1 MTRHAWIII
10 EKNIVTVTSVVGL
23 QWGDEAKGKIVDI
36 LTDTHQIVVRYQG
49 GNNAG
54 HTVKFD
60 GETYKLSLLPTG
72 ILRPGVTAII
82 GPGVV
87 VNPAALLGEL
97 KSLEDRGVKAA
108 NRLLVSDRAHVI
120 FPYHMLEEAV
130 LEKSRGDSK
139 IGTTGRGIGMCY
151 RDKAGRGHAIR
162 VGDLYHRDT
171 FAGRLKDI
179 VAFKNTILAALD
191 PAFQPLDAQTIL
203 DEYIG
208 LADRLK
214 SNVIDTTAYLHKALK
229 EGRNI
234 LFEGAQGS
242 LLDLDHGTFPYVT
255 SSNSS
260 GAGIHNG
267 SGVPARSI
275 DRMIG
280 VVKAYT
286 TRVGG
291 GPFPTELHDATG
303 EHIRQVGREFG
314 TVTGRPRRCGWFDA
328 VASSYG
334 GRISGADVISVMLL
348 DVLDDLDEVCVC
360 EAYEIDGQR
369 VTDFPSHVEELQKA
383 KPIFRKL
390 PGWKQN
396 TTGAR
401 KWSDLPPNAQRY
413 VETIGELM
421 DRPVAYVSVG
431 PDREQ
436 TIVR

>member
-1 MTRHAWIII
+1 
-10 EKNIVTVTSVVGL
+10 
-23 QWGDEAKGKIVDI
+23 
-36 LTDTHQIVVRYQG
+36 
-49 GNNAG
+49 
-54 HTVKFD
+54 
-60 GETYKLSLLPTG
+60 
-72 ILRPGVTAII
+72 
-82 GPGVV
+82 
-87 VNPAALLGEL
+87 
-97 KSLEDRGVKAA
+97 
-108 NRLLVSDRAHVI
+108 
-120 FPYHMLEEAV
+120 MLEEAV
-130 LEKSRGDSK
+130 LEKSRGESK

-151 RDKAGRGHAIR
+151 RDKVGRAHAIR

-171 FAGRLKDI
+171 LKQRLHDI
-179 VAFKNTILAALD
+179 VAYKNTILAALD
-191 PAFQPLDAQTIL
+191 PAFQPLDANQIL
-203 DEYIG
+203 TEYIV

-214 SNVIDTTAYLHKALK
+214 SNVIDTTAYLHKAHK
-229 EGRNI
+229 AGRSI

-242 LLDLDHGTFPYVT
+242 LLDVDHGTFPYVT

-267 SGVPARSI
+267 SGLSARAI

-348 DVLDDLDEVCVC
+348 DVLDGLDEVRVC
-360 EAYEIDGQR
+360 EAYHIDGER
-369 VTDFPSHVEELQKA
+369 VTDFPSHVEDLQKA
-383 KPIFRKL
+383 KPIYRTL
-390 PGWKQN
+390 PGWKKD
-396 TTGAR
+396 TTGVR
-401 KWSDLPPNAQRY
+401 KWADLPPNAQRY
-413 VETIGELM
+413 VEAISELM
-421 DRPVAYVSVG
+421 DRPVSYVSVG